1 MDTNIRCTLQGTL
14 RGIICVRLNVFDLV
28 ADAEIIAVLSE
39 RKEASAAGLPG
50 REEAQ
55 SLKSVLRRVEPQE
68 LEAAIRGERL
78 VLRGKTGEDG
88 SFCLVEQ
95 RFEKGLLDV
104 YAVITSVPLHG
115 REARQVPLREKQV
128 LYLGTYDLRDGS
140 HLDVT
145 IPQPVWCRIK
155 RAADVWTI
163 AGRVSACDDR
173 SVAIGDVKV
182 TAFDVD
188 WLQDDNLGTDTT
200 SSAGIFRIDYLGEK
214 YRKGTF
220 IDVELFGGPD
230 VYFRIED
237 ADGNPLLVED
247 PQEGRKPGRANS
259 GPCLCVELC
268 VKIPVPGPQPGYSL
282 WTSVGSF
289 NIPDASGLNDFDA
302 DGYAGAARYG
312 FTRKIH
318 LSGTTA
324 PNTQYRFLV
333 SDVTTANGAAPPA
346 AGNFTRIVGVS
357 PNDNLFTTFHIGDY
371 YRISPFKIL
380 KIFAK
385 EADLDAQG
393 WLDVNAAINRTFTEN
408 PALDR
413 STFNF
418 YVPTGRL
425 ALLDTAPLTHQPD
438 VPDGAAL
445 PGQPVPA
452 ANLIAIEKVAVRFEV
467 RDATSHAAL
476 PGSGTTLNSM
486 VVNNNPAFLK
496 LAMTEHLTSNP
507 CAILHGD
514 IHIAYTGYHPH
525 LEAMSISVQSNSGA
539 YSVNMQDPLPPP
551 PPPPL
556 HLPLSGNTN
565 PAFVQ
570 LSNPALALPNSP
582 PNVLVKCTYLVQLF
596 LTRRLFTSS
605 EDADGALYQ
614 SPVGTDS
621 AWTTFYYEP

>member
-1 MDTNIRCTLQGTL
+1 MGNDTRCTLQGTL
-14 RGIICVRLNVFDLV
+14 RGIICARLNVLDLI

-39 RKEASAAGLPG
+39 RKEASAEGLPG

-55 SLKSVLRRVEPQE
+55 NLKSVLRRVEPRE
-68 LEAAIRGERL
+68 LEAAVGGTRL
-78 VLRGKTGEDG
+78 VMRGRTGQDG
-88 SFCLVEQ
+88 SFCLVE
-95 RFEKGLLDV
+95 RRYEKGLLDV
-104 YAVITSVPLHG
+104 YAVIASVPLHG
-115 REARQVPLREKQV
+115 REPRQVALRDQQI
-128 LYLGTYDLRDGS
+128 LYLGTYDLHGGS
-140 HLDVT
+140 HLDVV

-155 RAADVWTI
+155 RVADVWTI

-173 SVAIGDVKV
+173 SVAIGGVKV

-188 WLQDDNLGTDTT
+188 WLQDDNLGTATT

-247 PQEGRKPGRANS
+247 PKEGRKPGRADS

-268 VKIPVPGPQPGYSL
+268 VKVPVPGPQTTYSL

-289 NIPDASGLNDFDA
+289 TIPDASGLNDFDA
-302 DGYAGAARYG
+302 DGYAGAAKYG
-312 FTRKIH
+312 FTNTIH

-333 SDVTTANGAAPPA
+333 SDATTANGAAPPA
-346 AGNFTRIVGVS
+346 DGDFTRIVGVS
-357 PNDNLFTTFHIGDY
+357 PDDNLFTPFHIGDY
-371 YRISPFKIL
+371 YRFAPFKIL

-385 EADLDAQG
+385 AVDLDTQG
-393 WLDVNAAINRTFTEN
+393 WLDVNAAITRTFAEN

-413 STFNF
+413 STFNA

-425 ALLDTAPLTHQPD
+425 ALLNTAQLTHQPS

-486 VVNNNPAFLK
+486 IVNNNPAFLK

-507 CAILHGD
+507 CAILSGS
-514 IHIAYTGYHPH
+514 IHVAYTGYHPH
-525 LEAMSISVQSNSGA
+525 LEAISISVQSNSGA
-539 YSVNMQDPLPPP
+539 YDVDLQDPVPP

-556 HLPLSGNTN
+556 HLPLAGNTN

-582 PNVLVKCTYLVQLF
+582 PNVLVKCTYLVRLF
-596 LTRRLFTSS
+596 VTRRLFTSW
-605 EDADGALYQ
+605 EDSDGALYQ
-614 SPVGTDS
+614 TPVGTDWI
-621 AWTTFYYEP
+621 WTTFYYEP